1 MAGDTTTPVY
11 TPDMPVMPVAVPVA
25 VPMVEPSIAKAVSL
39 SSKDEVARR
48 ASL

>member
-11 TPDMPVMPVAVPVA
+11 TPDMPVMPVAVP
-25 VPMVEPSIAKAVSL
+25 MVEPFIAKAVSL